1 MKSNMFSDLK
11 FSSELLITDTS
22 PQMGWQ
28 TLPKW
33 IEFMIWA
40 GWVMRSANSDS
51 RQIMVLLLP
60 ERYCCSAFCSL
71 GAILAG
77 STIPHNSLM
86 WDEFLNFDKGAR
98 QTGSGN
104 SFVAVADDVQTLFYN
119 PGGLG
124 QLQKINLSSIFDKDY
139 RTANMRS

>member
-1 MKSNMFSDLK
+1 MFSNLK
-11 FSSELLITDTS
+11 LCSELLITDTS
-22 PQMGWQ
+22 TQMEWQ

-40 GWVMRSANSDS
+40 GWVMRSANLDS

-86 WDEFLNFDKGAR
+86 WDEFLNFDKG
-98 QTGSGN
+98 
-104 SFVAVADDVQTLFYN
+104 D
-119 PGGLG
+119 
-124 QLQKINLSSIFDKDY
+124 SIFATTQLFGWEAALKLKEK
-139 RTANMRS
+139 NEG